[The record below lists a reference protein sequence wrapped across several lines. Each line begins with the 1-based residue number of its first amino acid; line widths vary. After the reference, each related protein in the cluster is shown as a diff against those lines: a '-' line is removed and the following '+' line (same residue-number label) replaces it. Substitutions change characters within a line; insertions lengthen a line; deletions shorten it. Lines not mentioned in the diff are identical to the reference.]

1 MEKNLCKN
9 DLCCFKDHEKRERNE
24 KCFSQSKLRKYW
36 NSSSAFS
43 FCSLAPL
50 LLYSACW
57 GGWGRLVFFL
67 PKQEAHRKPM
77 LDEKFAEES
86 RISSLLVPI
95 LLLAFPG
102 CFSWTIL
109 LPKFAHR
116 LLNSLLCP
124 PGLPLPNPKVTIRSG
139 GWTLQCLT
147 HLFLASVG
155 KQNLLPQNV
164 SLAWLYLRMKDSG
177 RNFELPLT
185 V

>member
-1 MEKNLCKN
+1 ML
-9 DLCCFKDHEKRERNE
+9 LQGSWEKRKKWEM
-24 KCFSQSKLRKYW
+24 FLSKQTENTEILALPLV
-36 NSSSAFS
+36 SALSLPS
-43 FCSLAPL
+43 FYTL
-50 LLYSACW
+50 ACW
-57 GGWGRLVFFL
+57 GVWGRLVFFL
-67 PKQEAHRKPM
+67 SKQEAHRKPM

-124 PGLPLPNPKVTIRSG
+124 PGLPLPNPKVSIRPG

-147 HLFLASVG
+147 HLFLASVR

-177 RNFELPLT
+177 RNFELPLSKRI
-185 V
+185 